1 MRDGESYDDYKLR
14 YIGSSLTATE
24 LEAKASEAWYARR
37 ERMRIDKV
45 NRGKFLM
52 ATKAIKITNK
62 NYKRL
67 EGEFGNLEENEL
79 APHIGYWMV
88 VGFGSEAIE
97 GFFSDQNF
105 NRSAIVIGTLE
116 NEWVDIT
123 LKKTLV

>member
-1 MRDGESYDDYKLR
+1 
-14 YIGSSLTATE
+14 
-24 LEAKASEAWYARR
+24 
-37 ERMRIDKV
+37 
-45 NRGKFLM
+45 M

-88 VGFGSEAIE
+88 VGFGSEVIE